1 MSGKEDLRV
10 KRTKKALTDAFI
22 KLLSEKSFEEITV
35 NELCDAAGVRRATFY
50 KHYNDKFDFL
60 TAYTRTLRDKFDSAV
75 WKSTTPAQPK
85 EYYIAY
91 ARSLVMFVD
100 ANAVAVANMLKSNIF
115 PTMFTIILEQNY
127 RDTCKRL
134 EASSAAGMP
143 LAASVEVIA
152 SMAAGAV
159 AAAVYVWIVEG
170 RKKSAEEI
178 ADEIGKVVHSL
189 MDK

>member
-75 WKSTTPAQPK
+75 WKSTTTAQPK